1 MNSEEK
7 ILRKLK
13 EKHDIESMISF
24 DNLNIQE
31 ELQRNP
37 YYIIKYKELYIKEQN
52 LLDEIQ
58 SKYDELVGK
67 RYHFYRFESDENLTK
82 AEIEKYYLPKDEKI
96 IKMKKI
102 IRKQKIKVDFFDACY
117 KAFEKRQWAMKT
129 FSDNL
134 RYGGV

>member
-7 ILRKLK
+7 ILKKLK
-13 EKHDIESMISF
+13 IKHDIESMISF

-31 ELQRNP
+31 ELQKNP
-37 YYIIKYKELYIKEQN
+37 YYIMKYKELYIREQN

-58 SKYDELVGK
+58 SKYDELIGK
-67 RYHFYRFESDENLTK
+67 RYHFYRFESDEKLTK
-82 AEIEKYYLPKDEKI
+82 TEIEKYYLPKDEKI
-96 IKMKKI
+96 LKMKKI
-102 IRKQKIKVDFFDACY
+102 IRKQKVKVDFFDACY

-134 RYGGV
+134 RYGGI

>member
-117 KAFEKRQWAMKT
+117 KAFEKRQWSMKT

>member
-7 ILRKLK
+7 ILKKLK
-13 EKHDIESMISF
+13 IKHDIESMISF

-31 ELQRNP
+31 ELQKNP
-37 YYIIKYKELYIKEQN
+37 YYIMKYKELCIREQN

-82 AEIEKYYLPKDEKI
+82 TEIEKYYLPKDEKI
-96 IKMKKI
+96 LKMKKI

-134 RYGGV
+134 RYGGI